1 MTVAPAPAGRRLIK
15 EETGTL
21 IWSEPLPAGGWAVVK
36 LYRHRPLHDP
46 LRRLFLPY
54 RAEREYRLLERLHRQ
69 GVACP
74 EPLSWSHGRDR
85 VHGRYESLITRELE
99 GAVPLTDL
107 LHADAGSLPDLA
119 PLFALGRRMHE
130 CGVMHGAFYPR
141 NVLVTAAGSASPA
154 FHVIDFAHGR
164 MFGSGI
170 VGRRPADYDLLDM
183 LCQIARQAPIAGAA
197 AWLTGYGL
205 DPVAAASLLGRLPGD
220 RIRRPWRHFRRI
232 ATDALVIMD
241 RFRPTA

>member
-1 MTVAPAPAGRRLIK
+1 MTAAPAAAGRRLIK

-21 IWSEPLPAGGWAVVK
+21 IWSEPLPTGGRAVVK
-36 LYRHRPLHDP
+36 MYRHRPPHDP

-74 EPLSWSHGRDR
+74 EPLRWWHGRDR
-85 VHGRYESLITRELE
+85 VHGRHESLVTRELE
-99 GAVPLTDL
+99 NAVPLVDL
-107 LHADAGSLPDLA
+107 LDAHTGSLPDLA

-130 CGVMHGAFYPR
+130 GGVMHGAFYPR
-141 NVLVTAAGSASPA
+141 NVLVTAAAGSGPA
-154 FHVIDFAHGR
+154 YHVMDLAHGR
-164 MFGSGI
+164 TFRGGI
-170 VGRRPADYDLLDM
+170 VGRLPADYDLLDM
-183 LCQIARQAPIAGAA
+183 LCQIAQQAPIAGAA
-197 AWLTGYGL
+197 AWLSGYGL
-205 DPVAAASLLGRLPGD
+205 DPGAAASLLERLPRH

-241 RFRPTA
+241 RLRLTA